1 MKTRNGFASFEI
13 LAVLAVVTLVGF
25 LGYTAYM
32 RYQGQVAT
40 KKSTDVVATA
50 PAKIDDISRGQA
62 EILRLAA
69 IDEARKVK
77 AEAGEQML
85 QGQLADLRNLNPGQT
100 IRRPY

>member
-50 PAKIDDISRGQA
+50 PAKIDDITV
-62 EILRLAA
+62 
-69 IDEARKVK
+69 DK
-77 AEAGEQML
+77 APLINET
-85 QGQLADLRNLNPGQT
+85 ADLPKADATLDSINIDSVEDDEDLGKFEKAMN
-100 IRRPY
+100 